1 MINSRSLS
9 KSLAELGLASISFL
23 LDQVPRTADGVWP
36 RGGDSLFQV
45 HNVLFLALDL
55 NQPINKGSVLCPIC
69 SWPALW
75 SWAGDS
81 ASLSFSFP
89 FHCKMGLFR
98 PTSPVVE
105 KTQREDVGPVL
116 CQALGGWPGTV
127 AMVFLFLSQP
137 EVQE

>member
-9 KSLAELGLASISFL
+9 KSLAELGLASTSFL
-23 LDQVPRTADGVWP
+23 LDQVPRIADGVWP

-45 HNVLFLALDL
+45 YNVLFLALDL
-55 NQPINKGSVLCPIC
+55 NQPVNKGSVLCPIC

-89 FHCKMGLFR
+89 LHYKMGLFR
-98 PTSPVVE
+98 PTSSVE
-105 KTQREDVGPVL
+105 KNQREDVGPVL

-127 AMVFLFLSQP
+127 AMALLFLSQP

>member
-1 MINSRSLS
+1 MINSRSRS
-9 KSLAELGLASISFL
+9 KSLAELGLASPSFL
-23 LDQVPRTADGVWP
+23 LDQVPRTADSVWP

-55 NQPINKGSVLCPIC
+55 NQRINKGSVLCPIC

-81 ASLSFSFP
+81 ASLGLSFP

-98 PTSPVVE
+98 PTSPVE
-105 KTQREDVGPVL
+105 ETQREDVGEVPS
-116 CQALGGWPGTV
+116 ALPGPLWV
-127 AMVFLFLSQP
+127 AQDSGYGVSFSVP
-137 EVQE
+137 A